1 TAKFVEV
8 RPFVWPDSPGLRRGF
23 RLGDPKVEYDP
34 DGPFPGFFRR
44 VSLSDVRNEA
54 TPRRKPLRGGRDDRF
69 AIHDPGPMRSLRDRE
84 TVNLESDDRV
94 IPNRAGFRQD
104 DVPGSLCGRMHGRG
118 LGMLSRTLDFHAPIL
133 RLRGRRVS
141 DAEPTRSR
149 LVLTFVPGFGRQTRR
164 DLYLES
170 PRGRRNYL
178 IAVLA
183 RSMSSTTKAISVR
196 PFFDPK
202 M

>member
-1 TAKFVEV
+1 MG
-8 RPFVWPDSPGLRRGF
+8 S
-23 RLGDPKVEYDP
+23 LG
-34 DGPFPGFFRR
+34 
-44 VSLSDVRNEA
+44 
-54 TPRRKPLRGGRDDRF
+54 
-69 AIHDPGPMRSLRDRE
+69 DRE
-84 TVNLESDDRV
+84 TVNLESDDRAV
-94 IPNRAGFRQD
+94 PNRARFRQD
-104 DVPGSLCGRMHGRG
+104 DVLGSLCSRVDRGR

-133 RLRGRRVS
+133 RSRGRRSS
-141 DAEPTRSR
+141 DAEPTVLR
-149 LVLTFVPGFGRQTRR
+149 LLLTFVPGFGRQTRR